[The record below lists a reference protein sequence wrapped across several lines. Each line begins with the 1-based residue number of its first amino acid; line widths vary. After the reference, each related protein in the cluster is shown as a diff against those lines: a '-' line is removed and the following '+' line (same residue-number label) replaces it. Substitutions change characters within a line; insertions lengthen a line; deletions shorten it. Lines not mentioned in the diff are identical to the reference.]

1 DEVRA
6 KDFSIGFDLALDE
19 TSGENQRW
27 IEATR
32 PNRSVRRTASVN
44 RIQSVFPRLQAGFS
58 RETSV
63 VNPAA
68 VRGQLEKVLLSAAF
82 ARAERMSRFLRFI
95 VEETL
100 QGRGCQLKEYLIGV
114 EGFDRQESYDPRT
127 DPVVRGEARR
137 LRSKLMEYYEQ
148 EGRKDQIRI
157 HLP

>member
-1 DEVRA
+1 MISGVGKIIVPVHDEVRA

-82 ARAERMSRFLRFI
+82 ARAERMSRFSEIYRRGDTPRQRLSTQGVSDWRRGLRP
-95 VEETL
+95 
-100 QGRGCQLKEYLIGV
+100 QGVL
-114 EGFDRQESYDPRT
+114 
-127 DPVVRGEARR
+127 
-137 LRSKLMEYYEQ
+137 
-148 EGRKDQIRI
+148 
-157 HLP
+157 